1 MAGEKR
7 QRCLAREL
15 VGDNL
20 VSEPAPM
27 SFSLASGGEEI
38 RAAAY
43 AYTPDLKAKVF
54 QITVYAQL
62 LVVVVFC
69 GMPASQM
76 MSCG

>member
-7 QRCLAREL
+7 QRCLSREL

-20 VSEPAPM
+20 VSEPVPM

-38 RAAAY
+38 RATAD

-54 QITVYAQL
+54 
-62 LVVVVFC
+62 
-69 GMPASQM
+69 
-76 MSCG
+76 